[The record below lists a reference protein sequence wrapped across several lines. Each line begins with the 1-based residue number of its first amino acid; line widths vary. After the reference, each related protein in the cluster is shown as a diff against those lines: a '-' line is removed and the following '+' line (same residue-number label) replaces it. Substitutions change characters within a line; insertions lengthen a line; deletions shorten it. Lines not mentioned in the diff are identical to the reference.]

1 VFALGIGSIC
11 ILIYLYV
18 QVYFDYIKSKES
30 VNYVDW
36 DVKTITG
43 GDYSV
48 EFDIGKGTYGR
59 WKNKYYDER
68 NPMSEN
74 A

>member
-1 VFALGIGSIC
+1 M
-11 ILIYLYV
+11 
-18 QVYFDYIKSKES
+18 DYIRSKES

-36 DVKTITG
+36 DVKTITA

-48 EFDIGKGTYGR
+48 EFDIKKQTYER
-59 WKNKYYDER
+59 WRHKYYDEK